1 MKKKLLIGLLAS
13 LAVCTVAVACGESD
27 NSSTAKESYTLTLR
41 DGNPMLGGTSE
52 ESTVEEGATLTLPT
66 PTADGKMFKGWV
78 DVDGNP
84 APATMPAEALALYA
98 TWDIIPF
105 NMTVVNGSDTVIY
118 TFGADYDF
126 ENGINYTVNDLKNV
140 LKDALPEN
148 NEEVAYVYAESI
160 PETFELQSYAF
171 TVQETASYE
180 LTVINGDKWDP
191 SAVSIYYMA
200 AGDELDFGTPMAEGK
215 TFAGWIT
222 ITYEMDEYEMET
234 EVVAP
239 APETMPEAPLTI
251 YASWNVV
258 PYTITI
264 TLPEDAGTVTVQIGV
279 EDVYDDEW
287 NTIVYD
293 YTNGYGVEY
302 AIGEAL
308 KKVQTD
314 TVAYEVEGLTYDEE
328 GTAVF
333 SELKNYE
340 FTAKAVERVD
350 TVYLPDYS
358 TLEYKYGD
366 TIELPTPEAMEG
378 AEFVKWVYYV
388 YNEELG
394 DFEIK
399 DVPETATADI
409 DEASFKQIWNVTP
422 YTLTIKQAGQEDMV
436 FKFGAMT
443 DFENGIEMTVSEL
456 AWTLMFN
463 LPENTEKMTYAYS
476 PEVPETFTL
485 QNYEFTIVEIE
496 KLSLADAVALGNGKS
511 HNEYTEQEYLV
522 TGTVVNVANTQ
533 YGNLTIADA
542 EGNTLYVYGSYL
554 ADGTR
559 YDAMETKPVVGD
571 VVTYCSTIGNYNG
584 QAQLKNA
591 VIVELISPETVADS
605 YKVIAESFALSVAS
619 VTEAGD
625 VKVATAGAT
634 YTDVAIAWAS
644 SNANIAAVNGGV
656 ITFTL
661 PAEATTVTLTATI
674 TLNDATYTKD
684 ITVSVAA
691 APAAD
696 EKIVSVT
703 FGTDNLKGTQY
714 ADESYTINEYLTVS
728 THNKGCH
735 FTSQL
740 RIYDSDSNDGW
751 AMLTC
756 AGAVSS
762 LTVNVGNK
770 AATLRVMGSTDGTNW
785 TLIEDVT
792 TTVAYADKTISVNP
806 ALGFKYIKLDAV
818 GAQLRITSLS
828 VSMIK

>member
-1 MKKKLLIGLLAS
+1 
-13 LAVCTVAVACGESD
+13 
-27 NSSTAKESYTLTLR
+27 
-41 DGNPMLGGTSE
+41 
-52 ESTVEEGATLTLPT
+52 
-66 PTADGKMFKGWV
+66 
-78 DVDGNP
+78 
-84 APATMPAEALALYA
+84 
-98 TWDIIPF
+98 
-105 NMTVVNGSDTVIY
+105 
-118 TFGADYDF
+118 
-126 ENGINYTVNDLKNV
+126 
-140 LKDALPEN
+140 
-148 NEEVAYVYAESI
+148 
-160 PETFELQSYAF
+160 
-171 TVQETASYE
+171 
-180 LTVINGDKWDP
+180 
-191 SAVSIYYMA
+191 
-200 AGDELDFGTPMAEGK
+200 
-215 TFAGWIT
+215 
-222 ITYEMDEYEMET
+222 
-234 EVVAP
+234 
-239 APETMPEAPLTI
+239 
-251 YASWNVV
+251 
-258 PYTITI
+258 
-264 TLPEDAGTVTVQIGV
+264 
-279 EDVYDDEW
+279 
-287 NTIVYD
+287 
-293 YTNGYGVEY
+293 
-302 AIGEAL
+302 
-308 KKVQTD
+308 
-314 TVAYEVEGLTYDEE
+314 
-328 GTAVF
+328 
-333 SELKNYE
+333 
-340 FTAKAVERVD
+340 
-350 TVYLPDYS
+350 
-358 TLEYKYGD
+358 
-366 TIELPTPEAMEG
+366 
-378 AEFVKWVYYV
+378 
-388 YNEELG
+388 
-394 DFEIK
+394 
-399 DVPETATADI
+399 
-409 DEASFKQIWNVTP
+409 
-422 YTLTIKQAGQEDMV
+422 MV

-456 AWTLMFN
+456 AWTLTFN

-485 QNYEFTIVEIE
+485 QNYEFTIVEVE

-696 EKIVSVT
+696 ETIVSVT

-751 AMLTC
+751 AILTC

-770 AATLRVMGSTDGTNW
+770 AATLRVMGSTDGTTW

-818 GAQLRITSLS
+818 GAQLRIANLS